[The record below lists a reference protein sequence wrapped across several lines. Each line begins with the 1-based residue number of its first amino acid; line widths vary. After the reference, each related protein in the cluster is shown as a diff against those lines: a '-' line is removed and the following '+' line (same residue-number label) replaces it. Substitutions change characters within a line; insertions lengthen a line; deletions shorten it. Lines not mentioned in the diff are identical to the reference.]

1 MKQVTKKLNQI
12 NEIYIYIYNEY
23 VYICKVIRETA
34 KANNKKVS
42 ERNKTKNN
50 KKDIIE
56 ISIRQMCST
65 TQSALT
71 KKQSIEN
78 MRNALHP

>member
-1 MKQVTKKLNQI
+1 M
-12 NEIYIYIYNEY
+12 YIYIICI
-23 VYICKVIRETA
+23 YICVCVCECVCKVIRETA